1 MSFRTALS
9 GLNAAQTDLNVTG
22 NNIANANTTGFK
34 ESRAEFSSVY
44 ASSFQGVGSVTPG
57 SGVKVSNIAQQF
69 TQGNVDFT
77 NNNFDLAIN
86 GEGFFALDDNGSKIY
101 SREGAFKVDREG
113 YVVNNQS
120 NRLQIFPA
128 TITGTTTT
136 FNTGSLS
143 DLRLNTSDAAPKA
156 TTSSTVNLNL
166 NSSEAAIAATTIN
179 PGDATSFHHS
189 TSMVVYD
196 SLGNTHTATMYFQKT
211 DDLAST
217 WDMAVYID
225 GNIVP
230 DTTAAAAIPPDSK
243 IELGFNGSGVL
254 TTPAGPPLGE
264 ITYDSIDLGNG
275 SDLLSFKM
283 DVASTTQFGSP
294 FGVNNLIQD
303 GYTSGRLNGVSVSAE
318 GVVFASFT
326 NGQSQALGQVAMAKF
341 PNAQGLSKLGD
352 TSWAESFGSGTATF
366 GAAGSSDFGAIQ
378 SGALEAS
385 NVDVAEQLVNMIV
398 AQRNFQANAKTI
410 STEDTIT
417 QAIINIR

>member
-22 NNIANANTTGFK
+22 NNIANANTNGFK
-34 ESRAEFSSVY
+34 ESRAEFASVY

-57 SGVKVSNIAQQF
+57 SGAKVSNIAQQF

-86 GEGFFALDDNGSKIY
+86 GEGFFALDDNGSKLY
-101 SREGAFKVDREG
+101 SRAGAFKVDREG

-120 NRLQIFPA
+120 NRLQVFPA

-136 FNTGSLS
+136 FNTGSLT
-143 DLRLNTSDAAPKA
+143 DLRLNTSDAAPLA
-156 TTSSTVNLNL
+156 TGSATVNLNL
-166 NSSEAAIAATTIN
+166 NSSETEILATTID
-179 PGDATSFHHS
+179 PADAGTYHHS
-189 TSMVVYD
+189 TSMVIYD

-211 DDLAST
+211 DDAT
-217 WDMAVYID
+217 NAWDMAVHLD
-225 GNIVP
+225 GDAAPLSTTSLTFDGAGVMTAPTVP
-230 DTTAAAAIPPDSK
+230 S
-243 IELGFNGSGVL
+243 
-254 TTPAGPPLGE
+254 LGE
-264 ITYDSIDLGNG
+264 VSFTGIPLTNGAADLDFTF
-275 SDLLSFKM
+275 DLS
-283 DVASTTQFGSP
+283 STTQFGSP

-303 GYTSGRLNGVSVSAE
+303 GYASGRLNGVSVSAE

-341 PNAQGLSKLGD
+341 PNSQGLSKLGD
-352 TSWAESFGSGTATF
+352 TNWAESFGSGTATY